1 MNYQFIDTLLM
12 KNYNKKMKLKINK
25 WYKDPNLVAI
35 CTKSNT
41 HLCNIYVKN
50 LLQTFPNYVT
60 NDETIVV
67 EDLFQLLDNAYF
79 IFDTVETRLY
89 QNVKQNLNK

>member
-1 MNYQFIDTLLM
+1 
-12 KNYNKKMKLKINK
+12 MKLTINK
-25 WYKDPNLVAI
+25 WYKNPNLVSI
-35 CTKSNT
+35 CTKSNR

-50 LLQTFPNYVT
+50 LLQTFPIYVT

-67 EDLFQLLDNAYF
+67 EDLFELLDNACT

-89 QNVKQNLNK
+89 QNVKQFLNKI